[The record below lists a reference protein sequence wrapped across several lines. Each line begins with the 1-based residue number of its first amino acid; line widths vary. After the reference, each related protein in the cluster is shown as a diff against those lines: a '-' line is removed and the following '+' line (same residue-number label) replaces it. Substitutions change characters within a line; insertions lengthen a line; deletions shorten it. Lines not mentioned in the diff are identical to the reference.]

1 MLATSFVMLVIF
13 QCIKSVTINLSRSST
28 SQTCHQHIC
37 SPTSVTNIDV
47 SDFSITVGS
56 LGVNTVRF
64 RKINECVFFNS
75 VNMELIQSLQCSNSS
90 WKCGDFCVGF
100 LFELLSVQEQMF
112 NILFTVCLHN
122 TLLSTLFFLQN
133 ENDVF
138 SWRHRVSL
146 NF

>member
-1 MLATSFVMLVIF
+1 
-13 QCIKSVTINLSRSST
+13 
-28 SQTCHQHIC
+28 
-37 SPTSVTNIDV
+37 
-47 SDFSITVGS
+47 
-56 LGVNTVRF
+56 
-64 RKINECVFFNS
+64 
-75 VNMELIQSLQCSNSS
+75 MELIQSLQRSNSS

-138 SWRHRVSL
+138 FVAS
-146 NF
+146 

>member
-1 MLATSFVMLVIF
+1 MV
-13 QCIKSVTINLSRSST
+13 K
-28 SQTCHQHIC
+28 TCHQHIW

-47 SDFSITVGS
+47 SDCSIAVGS
-56 LGVNTVRF
+56 LGVHTVRF

-75 VNMELIQSLQCSNSS
+75 ANMQLIQSLQCSNSS